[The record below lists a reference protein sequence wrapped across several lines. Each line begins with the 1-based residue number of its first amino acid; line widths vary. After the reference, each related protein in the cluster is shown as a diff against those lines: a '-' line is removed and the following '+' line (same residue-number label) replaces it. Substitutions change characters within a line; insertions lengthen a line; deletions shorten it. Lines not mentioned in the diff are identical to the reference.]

1 MDLHFTGV
9 ETTAEE
15 KAAVDR
21 VLGLPS
27 SGWTGAERQISRDGR
42 AVFAGHEAR
51 SDRHLLLPVLHAIQA
66 RLGWIAPGAL
76 NYACLRLNVPPAEA
90 FGVADFYGLFS
101 VKPRPPAV
109 VHVCDDI
116 ACLTQGAAD
125 LCAALE
131 LKFGSAGSIRNTEAP
146 PPIPIPVQGEE
157 TSPPTEKAGI
167 CTWLRSPCLGL
178 CERAPA
184 AMFSVAGSVPVD
196 RAIAPTSFQQISN
209 WLENATLEN
218 LPKSGSS
225 VVAPANLD
233 TLPAGDG
240 GKAGPST
247 TPQSTGGLSVPQAGQ
262 PQLKLLKRVGVTDP
276 ESLDVYRANG
286 GYAALQKA
294 LNDGSAYVLQA
305 VTDSKLLGRG
315 GAAFPAGRKWQAVAG
330 ARKPSYLI
338 CNADESEPGTFKDRV
353 IMEGDPFA
361 VIESMTIAGFAT
373 GCEKGFIYIRGE
385 YPLAT
390 ERLIHAIELATRA
403 GVLGENILG
412 RGVRFEIELRR
423 GAGAYIC
430 GEETALFNSIE
441 GFRGEPRNK
450 PPFPTEAGLFGQPT
464 LVNNVE
470 TLVNVPGIVLQG
482 GAAYAAVGTQQS
494 AGEKLFCVSGHVRL
508 PGVYEA
514 PFGTTLRQLIDI
526 AGGVSGSGQL
536 QAVLLGGAAGAFV
549 TPEEL
554 DVPLTF
560 EGTRAIGVTLGSAV
574 VMLFD
579 DTVDLKQVLLRIG
592 AFFREESCGQC
603 VPCRVGTV
611 RQEELLHRL
620 AENRPLASTQQ
631 ELAMLRELGQV
642 MRDASICGLGH
653 TASSAIESALKKWKV
668 FG

>member
-1 MDLHFTGV
+1 MFSIAGPNPV
-9 ETTAEE
+9 E
-15 KAAVDR
+15 R
-21 VLGLPS
+21 VLAPVTFQQIATWLDGATVENLPQANS
-27 SGWTGAERQISRDGR
+27 SVA
-42 AVFAGHEAR
+42 AP
-51 SDRHLLLPVLHAIQA
+51 LPPYLLPV
-66 RLGWIAPGAL
+66 REGGRRPGEGSGT
-76 NYACLRLNVPPAEA
+76 AE
-90 FGVADFYGLFS
+90 S
-101 VKPRPPAV
+101 T
-109 VHVCDDI
+109 
-116 ACLTQGAAD
+116 TQ
-125 LCAALE
+125 E
-131 LKFGSAGSIRNTEAP
+131 LAGS
-146 PPIPIPVQGEE
+146 
-157 TSPPTEKAGI
+157 
-167 CTWLRSPCLGL
+167 
-178 CERAPA
+178 
-184 AMFSVAGSVPVD
+184 
-196 RAIAPTSFQQISN
+196 
-209 WLENATLEN
+209 
-218 LPKSGSS
+218 
-225 VVAPANLD
+225 
-233 TLPAGDG
+233 
-240 GKAGPST
+240 
-247 TPQSTGGLSVPQAGQ
+247 LSVPQAGQ
-262 PQLKLLKRVGVTDP
+262 LQLRLLKRIGVANP
-276 ESLDVYRANG
+276 ESLDQYRAHG
-286 GYAALQKA
+286 GYAALEKA
-294 LNDGSAYVLQA
+294 LDKGSSDVLQA

-315 GAAFPAGRKWQAVAG
+315 GAAFPAGRKWQAVAN

-338 CNADESEPGTFKDRV
+338 CNSDESEPGTFKDRV

-361 VIESMTIAGFAT
+361 LIEAMTIAGFAT

-390 ERLIHAIELATRA
+390 ERLTHAIDLARQA
-403 GVLGENILG
+403 GLLGRDILG
-412 RGVRFEIELRR
+412 RGVRFDIELRR

-470 TLVNVPGIVLQG
+470 TLVNIPDIVLDG
-482 GAAYAAVGTQQS
+482 GAAYASVGTAQS
-494 AGEKLFCVSGHVRL
+494 TGNKLFCVSGHIGR

-514 PFGTTLRQLIDI
+514 PFGTTLRQLIEL
-526 AGGVSGSGQL
+526 AGGVAGSGQL

-560 EGTRAIGVTLGSAV
+560 EGTRAIGATLGSAV

-579 DTVDLKQVLLRIG
+579 DTMDLKQILLRIS

-620 AENRPLASTQQ
+620 AESRPLGSVEQ
-631 ELAMLRELGQV
+631 EMTIHRELGQV